1 MNFRTLTA
9 AALVA
14 SAPIAVSAA
23 VIDFTGDSGVTF
35 SASGPAQAVGTF
47 SGGQTLTVTPFPVD
61 SELNRTEYDG
71 VGNFNPDGL
80 ALKYDGIGVGVQDD
94 EVTNPSEFLELV
106 FSEVTTITGIWVLDL
121 FKFGANTEQT
131 GDDFTESLLVWFGG
145 REGALDAP
153 DAVLMATSDA
163 FEKGGWGLLSL
174 DFTGTRLTLGAGSG
188 NEVGDPDFALAAV
201 QVVPLPAAGF
211 LLLGGLGGLAALKRR
226 KTA

>member
-1 MNFRTLTA
+1 MMKFRTLTA

-14 SAPIAVSAA
+14 SAPLAVSAA
-23 VIDFTGDSGVTF
+23 TIDFTGDAGVTF
-35 SASGPAQAVGTF
+35 SESGPAQAVGTF
-47 SGGQTLTVTPFPVD
+47 SGGQTLTVTPIPTD
-61 SELNRTEYDG
+61 SVLNREGYDG
-71 VGNFNPDGL
+71 DGFNPDGL
-80 ALKYDGIGVGVQDD
+80 ALTYDGIGVGVQDD

-106 FSEVTTITGIWVLDL
+106 FSDVTTVTGIWVLDL
-121 FKFGANTEQT
+121 FKFGADTEQT

-145 REGALDAP
+145 RADEFDAP

-163 FEKGGWGLLSL
+163 FSNGGWGFLSL

-188 NEVGDPDFALAAV
+188 NEVGEPDFALAAV

-226 KTA
+226 KKA

>member
-9 AALVA
+9 VVLVA
-14 SAPIAVSAA
+14 SAPEAVSAA
-23 VIDFTGDSGVTF
+23 TIDFTGDAGVAF
-35 SASGPAQAVGTF
+35 SASGPAQAVATF
-47 SGGQTLTVTPFPVD
+47 SGGQTLTVTPIPSG
-61 SELNRTEYDG
+61 SELNRTDYDG
-71 VGNFNPDGL
+71 DDFNPDGL
-80 ALKYDGIGVGVQDD
+80 ALTYDGIGVGVQDD

-106 FSEVTTITGIWVLDL
+106 FSEVTTVTGIWVLDL
-121 FKFGANTEQT
+121 FKFGADTEQT

-145 REGALDAP
+145 RDGALDAP

-163 FEKGGWGLLSL
+163 FQNGGWGFLSL

-226 KTA
+226 KKA